1 MFIHI
6 RGVLTPQEV
15 AHARAVMEAAPWID
29 GHATSGEQAS
39 LVKTNRQL
47 ATGSPQAREL
57 GELVLNALGRNLIFN
72 SAALPLRVLPP
83 MFNRYDTGMRFGTHV
98 DNCIRAVPE
107 GPRMR
112 ADVSSTLSFTDPD
125 EYDGGELNVE
135 DAHETRSVKLPAGDM
150 ILYPTVS
157 LHSVSTVTRGTRW
170 SSFFWTQ
177 SLVKDNGQRA
187 ILHEL
192 DLAIM
197 QVRRGLPDDDLGVLR
212 LTNTY
217 HKLLR
222 QWSEL

>member
-1 MFIHI
+1 MHIHL

-15 AHARAVMEAAPWID
+15 THCRAVMEAAPWID
-29 GHATSGEQAS
+29 GQATAGEQAGT
-39 LVKTNRQL
+39 VKANRQL
-47 ATGSPQAREL
+47 ATDSPQAREL
-57 GELVLNALGRNLIFN
+57 GEVVLRALGRNAIFN
-72 SAALPLRVLPP
+72 SAALPLRVMPP

-98 DNCIRAVPE
+98 DNCIRAVP
-107 GPRMR
+107 GGRMR

-135 DAHETRSVKLPAGDM
+135 DAQETRSVKLPAGDM

-177 SLVKDNGQRA
+177 SLVKDDGQRA

-192 DLAIM
+192 DMAIM
-197 QVRRGLPDDDLGVLR
+197 QVRANLPDDDLGVLR